1 MMLSL
6 DLRIEGP
13 GISYRVGP
21 SFGAAVSPILVQRE
35 SVLLQRESDL
45 LQCSLDLQA
54 VVIIYILFLFQ
65 SPLLSTSALSTHV
78 DDEVR

>member
-1 MMLSL
+1 MLSL

-45 LQCSLDLQA
+45 LTMFTGFTGCGHHLYTVFIS
-54 VVIIYILFLFQ
+54 I
-65 SPLLSTSALSTHV
+65 ALALYLCIKYA
-78 DDEVR
+78 RR